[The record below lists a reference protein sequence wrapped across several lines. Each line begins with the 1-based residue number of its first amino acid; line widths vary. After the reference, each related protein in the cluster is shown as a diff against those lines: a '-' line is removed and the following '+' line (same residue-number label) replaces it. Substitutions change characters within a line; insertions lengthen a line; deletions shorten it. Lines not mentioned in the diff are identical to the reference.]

1 MDAKESTEEDIA
13 ESAKEETK
21 SAVEEVESRMDDVEE
36 EEESIV
42 DVGDSKVDDDGESRP
57 RAESLLARCLAV
69 SRSISRVTSSVIPRY
84 SKSSSFS
91 CSMSSAVSY
100 PLRTN
105 TEVRFS
111 KLMEESKSDT
121 LCDLE
126 ILLVGLA
133 SIVR

>member
-1 MDAKESTEEDIA
+1 MDEDEE
-13 ESAKEETK
+13 K
-21 SAVEEVESRMDDVEE
+21 
-36 EEESIV
+36 EESIV
-42 DVGDSKVDDDGESRP
+42 VVGDSKVDDDGESRP

-100 PLRTN
+100 PLSTN

-111 KLMEESKSDT
+111 KLRCLFDCFSIRTSMNLKLPS
-121 LCDLE
+121 LPLHLPLQIPVGP
-126 ILLVGLA
+126 ILTTSIRSPLRKA
-133 SIVR
+133 SACRS